1 MSQLTTEEPLDRV
14 DFIKITNAMQH
25 QFHKWYKFASKR
37 QEQKKQLYITN
48 LGQLHYIPKILFC
61 SAIKIGKL
69 LYEHERQD

>member
-37 QEQKKQLYITN
+37 QEQKKKT
-48 LGQLHYIPKILFC
+48 LHYKSWTIALYTENTFLFC
-61 SAIKIGKL
+61 NKDWKTFI
-69 LYEHERQD
+69 